1 MDSRSLD
8 ISDVATIISNSL
20 NGLSVLLLDLSR
32 FLNNALPLLMLS
44 VLFLEML
51 LLELLELS
59 ESGVGLG
66 VLISG
71 VGANNSLVEN

>member
-71 VGANNSLVEN
+71 VGAKNSLVEN